1 MRMVESSAVIKLRG
15 YWRQRARVLTSR
27 CAPRGE
33 DEQMGGSKGKI
44 KGDNHGHG
52 DSIKYQIK
60 RESIFESH
68 LTFLN
73 NNYLKFIKILDIL

>member
-1 MRMVESSAVIKLRG
+1 M
-15 YWRQRARVLTSR
+15 RVLTSR

-52 DSIKYQIK
+52 DSIKHQAK
-60 RESIFESH
+60 RESIFES
-68 LTFLN
+68 LLSFLN
-73 NNYLKFIKILDIL
+73 VNDLKFIMLDKLKHTVCCIQI